1 MSMMGSEEINR
12 SYKFDHNFKLQ
23 MENFE
28 DEKIVSVMKMMLY
41 MNEGLGTMGVK
52 LEGAGSE
59 QLDFMV
65 LDIKKNEML
74 TMMNNQGQKMG
85 MRIEMDSSELPEEE
99 NQDIADIGFEKTGQS
114 KVISGYNCDEYKI
127 VGKSEEDKNKGNQY
141 FWITDDTEADW
152 IKSVSAFLEYAS
164 RMPTSYN
171 LPDSYPE
178 GSVIQMVQV
187 SEDKK
192 TKNVITVL
200 EVNMNDSF
208 SYSTSGYSFMNM
220 PSTDGGIY
228 PGMK

>member
-152 IKSVSAFLEYAS
+152 IKSMSAFLEYAS